1 MEYIE
6 KFKELTGQ
14 EKKLM
19 VKENIINTGVQ
30 KTEGVTLQQLK
41 EWELQEWKKNDL
53 RNKENVK
60 SLRKTIENIRKINDI
75 YRYG

>member
-1 MEYIE
+1 MKIE
-6 KFKELTGQ
+6 LDIINKE
-14 EKKLM
+14 
-19 VKENIINTGVQ
+19 IILNTGVQ

-75 YRYG
+75 